1 MPFNATTM
9 GRTMQDSIPRDGA
22 HAHTFVDRSGQLRGR
37 MRFMRFA
44 AIAML
49 AALPFIQSH
58 WPVGGAFNEGL
69 ESAGLVLLVVCIAG
83 RVWCSAYIGGR
94 KNYEL
99 VIVGPFSV
107 VRNPLYVFSLIG
119 VTGIGLL
126 TGMLTVTIMFQ
137 AIFLAYHHATILRE
151 EVSLQAA
158 YGEPYRDYMRRVPRW
173 LPNPRLWQEPSTIEV
188 QPRFLYLT
196 LRDVGWIVLLYPLKE
211 GFDWLQE
218 SGMVPI
224 LLHLP

>member
-1 MPFNATTM
+1 MHN
-9 GRTMQDSIPRDGA
+9 SIPGDA
-22 HAHTFVDRSGQLRGR
+22 TPEHTFVDRSGQLRGR
-37 MRFMRFA
+37 MRVMRFVA
-44 AIAML
+44 VGML
-49 AALPFIQSH
+49 TALPFIQSH
-58 WPVGGAFNEGL
+58 WPVGDAFNEGL

-99 VIVGPFSV
+99 VTAGPFSV
-107 VRNPLYVFSLIG
+107 VRNPLYLFSLIG

-126 TGMLTVTIMFQ
+126 TGMLTVTILFWV
-137 AIFLAYHHATILRE
+137 IFLSYHHATILRE

-158 YGEPYRDYMRRVPRW
+158 YGESYRDYMRRVPRW
-173 LPNPRLWQEPSTIEV
+173 LPNPRLWQEPTTIEV
-188 QPRFLYLT
+188 QPRFPYLT
-196 LRDVGWIVLLYPLKE
+196 LRDVGWILLLYPLNE

-218 SGMVPI
+218 SGMVSI